1 MPWKASSVMEERL
14 RFVARLLDGEAM
26 TDVCREFGVSRK
38 TGYKIFDRYRE
49 HGLEALS
56 DRSRRP
62 VRYANQLP
70 EQIESLIVRLK
81 TEKPHWGA
89 RKIRELLVRRLD
101 GDIRVP
107 AKSTIHTVLDR
118 HGLVKHGG
126 GPRHRA
132 RGTPLSAGA
141 GPNELWCADF
151 KGEFKLGNRRY
162 CYPLTVTDHASRF
175 LLLCE
180 ALDSTREEPAITAF
194 ERLFRERGLPL
205 AIRSDNGV
213 PFASPNALF
222 NLSKLSV
229 WWLRLGIAIERIKP
243 GHPQQNGRHERM
255 HLTLKKEATR
265 PPGCNSLQQQARFD
279 AFLREF
285 NAERPHEALGMK
297 CPAERYTVSARSYAG
312 LPELTYPFHDR
323 DVIVTACGRLC
334 LHRKRINIS
343 TVLAGQKLGIKE
355 VDDGIWLASFMLLRS
370 WIFRPGAENPATPR
384 QPVRHEVVTHVL
396 GTFCYPCL
404 RNELSP
410 FSQEGHTELGTP
422 KPAAFALEAATSVR
436 SSSLLE
442 PMMRSSCASTSTR
455 WASARR

>member
-38 TGYKIFDRYRE
+38 TGYKIFDRYKQ

-118 HGLVKHGG
+118 HGLVKRGG

-141 GPNELWCADF
+141 GPNDLWCADF
-151 KGEFKLGNRRY
+151 KGEFKLGNGRY

-194 ERLFRERGLPL
+194 EQLFRERGLPL

-229 WWLRLGIAIERIKP
+229 WWLRLGIALERIKP

-265 PPGCNSLQQQARFD
+265 PPGCNGLQQQERFD
-279 AFLREF
+279 AFVREF

-297 CPAERYTVSARSYAG
+297 CPTERYTASARSYAG

-323 DVIVTACGRLC
+323 ELLVTACGRLC

-355 VDDGIWLASFMLLRS
+355 VDDGIWLASFMQYDLGYFDLEQKTLQ
-370 WIFRPGAENPATPR
+370 PLDNPF
-384 QPVRHEVVTHVL
+384 
-396 GTFCYPCL
+396 GT
-404 RNELSP
+404 RLSP
-410 FSQEGHTELGTP
+410 MS
-422 KPAAFALEAATSVR
+422 
-436 SSSLLE
+436 
-442 PMMRSSCASTSTR
+442 
-455 WASARR
+455 